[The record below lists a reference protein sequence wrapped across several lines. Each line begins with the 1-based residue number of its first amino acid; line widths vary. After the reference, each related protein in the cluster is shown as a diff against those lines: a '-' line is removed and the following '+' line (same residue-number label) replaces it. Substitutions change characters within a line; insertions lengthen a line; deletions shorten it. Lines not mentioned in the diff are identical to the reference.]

1 MGNLGL
7 KQPLPQRSAAFQQP
21 DIEFGERAKAFFARV
36 LPDSPPAI
44 LNVLLDNAFLPAGG
58 DIAEVRIEQVVRGH
72 GREARI
78 NDATLAF
85 LYLVDGRLH
94 PPQGGTEVLS

>member
-58 DIAEVRIEQVVRGH
+58 DIAEVRIVQVMRGH
-72 GREARI
+72 AEKRVLTMRLLPLL
-78 NDATLAF
+78 TLSTAVF
-85 LYLVDGRLH
+85 M
-94 PPQGGTEVLS
+94 LS